1 MLHWLKLI
9 DTTTGPS
16 QNAHH
21 FASLPMAKRGPSP
34 KASSTLDA
42 SRWLLAASRTRSPN
56 TPHTR
61 RMWKNTCLSKG
72 FVCLPHASRV
82 RQASSRYTGQPWN
95 HSEAGMTFFL
105 FCWPFF
111 FFWLPWRRPKHA
123 HNLSTVG
130 IINDYYIPPS
140 ILRLISII
148 IRDLGII
155 RLFYSE
161 RVWCGSTSFAWV
173 CSSSSPWQVSDR
185 CNKSTN
191 LKILEICINMRV
203 IN

>member
-1 MLHWLKLI
+1 MLLTCCIDSNWSTRLLVLPKTRIILHLCHW
-9 DTTTGPS
+9 
-16 QNAHH
+16 QNEVLVQRLRALSMH
-21 FASLPMAKRGPSP
+21 
-34 KASSTLDA
+34 LDA
-42 SRWLLAASRTRSPN
+42 KLLAASRITRSPN

-61 RMWKNTCLSKG
+61 RKKEHLSVKRIL
-72 FVCLPHASRV
+72 CLPHASRV

-111 FFWLPWRRPKHA
+111 FFWLPWPRPKHA

-148 IRDLGII
+148 IRDLGIPI
-155 RLFYSE
+155 NQPAASFILNVCDVVPPPSLGCVLRRRLGK
-161 RVWCGSTSFAWV
+161 CLTAA
-173 CSSSSPWQVSDR
+173 
-185 CNKSTN
+185 TN
-191 LKILEICINMRV
+191 LPKIL
-203 IN
+203 